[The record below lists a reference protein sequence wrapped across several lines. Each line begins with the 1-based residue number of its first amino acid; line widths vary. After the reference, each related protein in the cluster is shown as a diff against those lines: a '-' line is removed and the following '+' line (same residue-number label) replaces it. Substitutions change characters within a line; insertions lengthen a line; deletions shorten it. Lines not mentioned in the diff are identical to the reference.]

1 MMPKSRTELRPAQ
14 WQITATT
21 VHCDLVDDFVT
32 IIVNKDWAT
41 KCVWHKRNKQKAIED
56 KKQKFDRKMRLKIEK
71 CQGPECSYVTGYR
84 DKLIKE
90 EFGRK

>member
-1 MMPKSRTELRPAQ
+1 MPKARTELQPAE

-32 IIVNKDWAT
+32 IIVNKDWTT
-41 KCVWHKRNKQKAIED
+41 KCIWYKRYKQKALED
-56 KKQKFDRKMRLKIEK
+56 RKQKFDGNMRLKMEK
-71 CQGPECSYVTGYR
+71 CQGPECPYVIGYR

-90 EFGRK
+90 EFGGK